1 MNLAPACLFVYNRLN
16 ETRLTVAALRLNTLA
31 SKTELF
37 IFSDGAKNEDEI
49 ESVQDVRD
57 FLITIDGFQSVKI
70 INSEINK
77 GLASSIISGVSD
89 MLMSYN
95 QVIVLE
101 DDLITAPNFLDFMNQ
116 ALGFYNQYE
125 RVMSISGFT
134 FPIVLQKEYSF
145 DAYFSYRTFSWGWA
159 TWKDRWFDI
168 DWEISDYKGFLDNR
182 KLQIE
187 FNRGG
192 DDLCRMLKKQ
202 MNKEIDSWA
211 IRFCYHQYRKDRL
224 TVTPTI
230 SKVRNIGFNKEGTHT
245 KGKSRAYKTI
255 LDAGDLSAFSF
266 PSTIEVNNEINKQF
280 RFYFSKY
287 YKIKHRL
294 LDYFS

>member
-1 MNLAPACLFVYNRLN
+1 MSLTPACLFVYNRLN
-16 ETRLTVAALRLNTLA
+16 ETRLTVDALRLNTLA

-37 IFSDGAKNEDEI
+37 IFSDGAKSEDEI
-49 ESVQDVRD
+49 ESVQSVRD
-57 FLITIDGFQSVKI
+57 FITTIDGFQSVKI

-77 GLASSIISGVSD
+77 GLANSIISGVSEV
-89 MLMSYN
+89 LNNYN

-101 DDLITAPNFLDFMNQ
+101 DDLITSPNFLDFMNQ
-116 ALGFYNQYE
+116 ALGFYNKQE

-134 FPIVLQKEYSF
+134 LPIVLQKEYSF
-145 DAYFSYRTFSWGWA
+145 DVYFSYRTSSWGWA
-159 TWKDRWFDI
+159 TWKDRWFDV
-168 DWEISDYKGFLDNR
+168 DWEISDYKDFLNNR
-182 KLQIE
+182 KLQIG

-211 IRFCYHQYRKDRL
+211 IRFCYHQYRQDRL
-224 TVTPTI
+224 TVAPTI
-230 SKVRNIGFNKEGTHT
+230 SKVRNIGFNEEGTHT

-255 LDAGDLSAFSF
+255 LDAGDPSDFFFS
-266 PSTIEVNNEINKQF
+266 STIEVNNDINKQV

-287 YKIKHRL
+287 YKIKHKL
-294 LDYFS
+294 LSYFL